1 MKKESTQKKRLEYID
16 TLFLNQEQIRQ
27 KKELEKIA
35 HSFIKYKNA
44 KIKESKNKKQKSNKK
59 NKSEKKRRTKRKR

>member
-1 MKKESTQKKRLEYID
+1 MKKESTQKKRMEYID

-35 HSFIKYKNA
+35 RSFIKYKN
-44 KIKESKNKKQKSNKK
+44 KKTKESKNKQKKTNKK
-59 NKSEKKRRTKRKR
+59 KTKRKR